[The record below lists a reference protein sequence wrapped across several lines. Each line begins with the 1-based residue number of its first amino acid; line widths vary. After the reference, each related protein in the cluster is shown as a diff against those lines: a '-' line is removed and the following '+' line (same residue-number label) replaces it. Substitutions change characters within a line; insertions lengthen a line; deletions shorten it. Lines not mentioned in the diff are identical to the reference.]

1 VCGVCGLLL
10 LFWSRYRDL
19 KDDDP
24 RAAISSGHMRLL
36 LEAIVEKGML
46 PLADTNANDVQ
57 TLAEYLE
64 FAPFQAGERVIQ
76 K

>member
-1 VCGVCGLLL
+1 VQ
-10 LFWSRYRDL
+10 
-19 KDDDP
+19 
-24 RAAISSGHMRLL
+24 
-36 LEAIVEKGML
+36 AIVERRML
-46 PLADTNANDVQ
+46 PAATTNDSDVQ